1 MDSKKVRT
9 RFAPSPTGFMHVG
22 NLRTA
27 LFSYLLAKKMGGV
40 FILRI
45 EDTDQTRYV
54 EGAVEMIYHILRETG
69 LHYDEGPDVGGDYG
83 PYVQSQRKAIYWKY
97 AHKLID
103 TNHAY
108 YCFCDKE
115 RLDTIREEFRL
126 AKMDPKYDGHCRD
139 LSAEEIQKNLEAKMP
154 FIIRQKMPTT
164 GTSTFDDMVFGTIEV
179 DFSQLDD
186 QVLIKADGLP
196 TYNFANV
203 IDDHL
208 MEISH
213 IIRGSEFLISTPKYN
228 ELYKAFGWEMP
239 TLVHVPPVMKAAGQ
253 KMSKRF
259 GDASYD
265 DFIKKGYLKDAI
277 INYIALLGWSPGD
290 NREMFTLPELV
301 NAFDINNINKAP
313 AIFDEVKLSWLS
325 GEYIRKLSLEEF
337 HQMAVSYI
345 TQAIS
350 RPPLNVRKIS
360 QMLQPR
366 VEKLIDIPA
375 QIDFIDSVPD
385 YSVDLYN
392 HQKMKSNPESSLTFL
407 KSALPVLNT
416 IDTWTEE
423 HIHTAVFAFIEQSK
437 IKTGQLLWPLRIAL
451 SGKQS
456 TPGGFIEI
464 AYVLGKEE
472 TIKRVEEGIKRLE
485 TEKISG
491 SHQ

>member
-1 MDSKKVRT
+1 MNSKTVRT

-27 LFSYLLAKKMGGV
+27 LYSYLLAKKAGGV

-45 EDTDQTRYV
+45 EDTDQARYV
-54 EGAVEMIYHILRETG
+54 EGAVEMICHILRETG

-83 PYVQSQRKAIYWKY
+83 PYVQSHRQAIYWKY

-103 TNHAY
+103 TKNAY

-115 RLDTIREEFRL
+115 RLDKIREQCRI
-126 AKMDPKYDGHCRD
+126 AKIDPKYDGHCRN
-139 LSAEEIQKNLEAKMP
+139 LLPEEIQKDLEAKKL
-154 FIIRQKMPTT
+154 FVIRQKMPVSGDTI
-164 GTSTFDDMVFGTIEV
+164 FDDRVFGTIKV

-186 QVLIKADGLP
+186 QVLMKADGLP

-208 MEISH
+208 MEITH

-228 ELYKAFGWEMP
+228 QLYKAFGWEIP

-253 KMSKRF
+253 KMSKRL

-290 NREMFTLPELV
+290 NREIFTLPELV
-301 NAFDINNINKAP
+301 DAFDINNINKAP

-325 GEYIRKLSLEEF
+325 GEYIRKLPLEEF
-337 HQMAVSYI
+337 FQMALPYI
-345 TQAIS
+345 TQAVS
-350 RPPLNVRKIS
+350 RTPMDARKIS
-360 QMLQPR
+360 QLLQPR
-366 VEKLIDIPA
+366 VEKLTDIPA
-375 QIDFIDSVPD
+375 QINFIDFVPD
-385 YSVDLYN
+385 YSLDLYS
-392 HQKMKSNPESSLTFL
+392 HQKMKSTPESALQFL
-407 KSALPVLNT
+407 KSALPVLKT
-416 IDTWTEE
+416 IGTWNEE
-423 HIHTAVFAFIEQSK
+423 QIHTAIFELITHLK

-464 AYVLGKEE
+464 AYLLGKEE
-472 TIKRVEEGIKRLE
+472 TIKRVEDAIKRLE
-485 TEKISG
+485 K
-491 SHQ
+491 

>member
-1 MDSKKVRT
+1 MNLKKVRT

-27 LFSYLLAKKMGGV
+27 LYSYLLAKKAGGV

-45 EDTDQTRYV
+45 EDTDQARYL
-54 EGAVEMIYHILRETG
+54 EGAVEMICHILKETG
-69 LHYDEGPDVGGDYG
+69 LQYDEGPDVGGDYG
-83 PYVQSQRKAIYWKY
+83 PYVQSQRQEIYWEY
-97 AHKLID
+97 ANQLIITGD
-103 TNHAY
+103 AY

-115 RLDTIREEFRL
+115 RLDKIREQCRI
-126 AKMDPKYDGHCRD
+126 AKIDPKYDGHCRN
-139 LSAEEIQKNLEAKMP
+139 LPLEESQKNLDAKKP
-154 FIIRQKMPTT
+154 FVIRQKMPVSGDTI
-164 GTSTFDDMVFGTIEV
+164 FDDRVFGTIKV
-179 DFSQLDD
+179 DFAQLDD
-186 QVLIKADGLP
+186 QVLMKADGLP

-208 MEISH
+208 MEITH

-228 ELYKAFGWEMP
+228 QLYKAFGWEIP

-253 KMSKRF
+253 KMSKRL

-290 NREMFTLPELV
+290 NREIFTLTELV
-301 NAFDINNINKAP
+301 DAFDINNINKAP

-337 HQMAVSYI
+337 HQMALPYI
-345 TQAIS
+345 KQTIS
-350 RPPLNVRKIS
+350 RTPLDVRKIS
-360 QMLQPR
+360 QLLQPR

-375 QIDFIDSVPD
+375 QINFIDFVPD
-385 YSVDLYN
+385 YRLDLYS
-392 HQKMKSNPESSLTFL
+392 HQKMKSTPESALQFL

-416 IDTWTEE
+416 IDNWTEE
-423 HIHTAVFAFIEQSK
+423 HIHAAIFSLIDQLK

-464 AYVLGKEE
+464 AYLLGKKES
-472 TIKRVEEGIKRLE
+472 IKRVENAIRRLE
-485 TEKISG
+485 TEKVCG
-491 SHQ
+491 S

>member
-1 MDSKKVRT
+1 MHSKKVRT

-27 LFSYLLAKKMGGV
+27 LYSYLLAKKAGGV

-54 EGAVEMIYHILRETG
+54 EGAVEMIYKILKETG
-69 LHYDEGPDVGGDYG
+69 LRYDEGPDIGGDYG
-83 PYVQSQRKAIYWKY
+83 PYVQSQRQEIYREY
-97 AHKLID
+97 AQKLVK
-103 TNHAY
+103 TGNAY

-115 RLDTIREEFRL
+115 RLDKIREQCRI
-126 AKMDPKYDGHCRD
+126 AKIDPKYDGHCRN
-139 LSAEEIQKNLEAKMP
+139 LPPEEIQKHLEAKKP
-154 FIIRQKMPTT
+154 FVIRQKMPTM
-164 GTSTFDDMVFGTIEV
+164 GTTTFDDKVFGTIKV

-186 QVLIKADGLP
+186 QVLMKADGLP

-208 MEISH
+208 MEITH

-228 ELYKAFGWEMP
+228 QLYKAFGWEIP

-253 KMSKRF
+253 KMSKRL

-277 INYIALLGWSPGD
+277 VNYIALLGWSPGD
-290 NREMFTLPELV
+290 NREIFTLPELV

-337 HQMAVSYI
+337 LQMALPYINQAVSR
-345 TQAIS
+345 T
-350 RPPLNVRKIS
+350 PVDVRKIS
-360 QMLQPR
+360 QLLQPR
-366 VEKLIDIPA
+366 VEKFIDIPA

-385 YSVDLYN
+385 YRLDFYG
-392 HQKMKSNPESSLTFL
+392 HQKMKSTPESALQFL
-407 KSALPVLNT
+407 KSALPALYT

-423 HIHTAVFAFIEQSK
+423 HIHTAIFELIDQLK

-464 AYVLGKEE
+464 AYLLGKEE
-472 TIKRVEEGIKRLE
+472 TIKRVEDAIRRLE
-485 TEKISG
+485 TEKVSG
-491 SHQ
+491 S

>member
-1 MDSKKVRT
+1 MNSKKVRT

-27 LFSYLLAKKMGGV
+27 LFSYLLAKKTGGV

-69 LHYDEGPDVGGDYG
+69 LHYDEGPDIGGDYG
-83 PYVQSQRKAIYWKY
+83 PYVQSQRQAIYREY

-103 TNHAY
+103 SKNAY

-115 RLDTIREEFRL
+115 RLDKIREECRI
-126 AKMDPKYDGHCRD
+126 AKIDPKYDGHCRN
-139 LSAEEIQKNLEAKMP
+139 LSPEEIQKNLEAKIP
-154 FIIRQKMPTT
+154 FVIRQKMPTT
-164 GTSTFDDMVFGTIEV
+164 GTSTFDDKVFGTIEV
-179 DFSQLDD
+179 EFSQLDD
-186 QVLIKADGLP
+186 QVLMKADGLP

-208 MEISH
+208 MEITH

-228 ELYKAFGWEMP
+228 QLYKAFGWEIP

-253 KMSKRF
+253 KMSKRL

-290 NREMFTLPELV
+290 NREIFTLTELV
-301 NAFDINNINKAP
+301 NVFDINNINKAP

-337 HQMAVSYI
+337 HQMALPFISQAVSRTPI
-345 TQAIS
+345 DVRTIS
-350 RPPLNVRKIS
+350 RL
-360 QMLQPR
+360 LQPR
-366 VEKLIDIPA
+366 VEKLTDIPV
-375 QIDFIDSVPD
+375 QIDFVDSVPD
-385 YSVDLYN
+385 YPLDLYA
-392 HQKMKSNPESSLTFL
+392 HKKMKSTPESALQFL

-423 HIHTAVFAFIEQSK
+423 HIHTAVFELIAQLK
-437 IKTGQLLWPLRIAL
+437 IKTGQMLWPLRIAL

-464 AYVLGKEE
+464 AYLLGKEE
-472 TIKRVEEGIKRLE
+472 TVKRVEEAIKRLE
-485 TEKISG
+485 TEKISVP
-491 SHQ
+491 

>member
-1 MDSKKVRT
+1 MNSQKVRT

-27 LFSYLLAKKMGGV
+27 LFAYLLAKKEGGV

-69 LHYDEGPDVGGDYG
+69 LHYDEGPDVGGEYG
-83 PYVQSQRKAIYWKY
+83 PYVQSQRKAIYWEY
-97 AHKLID
+97 ARKLID
-103 TNHAY
+103 SKNAY

-115 RLDTIREEFRL
+115 RLDRIREECRL

-139 LSAEEIQKNLEAKMP
+139 LSAEEIQKKLDANMP
-154 FIIRQKMPTT
+154 FVIRQKMRTT
-164 GTSTFDDMVFGTIEV
+164 GTTTFDDMVFGTIEV

-186 QVLIKADGLP
+186 QILMKADGLP

-208 MEISH
+208 MEITH

-239 TLVHVPPVMKAAGQ
+239 ILVHVPPVLKAAGQ

-301 NAFDINNINKAP
+301 QAFDISNINKAP
-313 AIFDEVKLSWLS
+313 AIFDEAKLSWLS
-325 GEYIRKLSLEEF
+325 GEYIRKLPLEEF
-337 HQMAVSYI
+337 HRMALPHI
-345 TQAIS
+345 TQGVRRA
-350 RPPLNVRKIS
+350 PLDVLKIS
-360 QMLQPR
+360 QLLQPR

-375 QIDFIDSVPD
+375 HIDFIDSIPD
-385 YSVDLYN
+385 YSIELYK
-392 HQKMKSNPESSLTFL
+392 HQKMKSTPESALTFL

-416 IDTWTEE
+416 IETWTEE
-423 HIHTAVFAFIEQSK
+423 QIHTAVFAFIEQSK
-437 IKTGQLLWPLRIAL
+437 IKTGQLLWPLRIAV

-456 TPGGFIEI
+456 TPGGFMEI
-464 AYVLGKEE
+464 AYLLGKEE
-472 TIKRVEEGIKRLE
+472 TIKRVQEAIKRLE
-485 TEKISG
+485 AENISG
-491 SHQ
+491 A

>member
-1 MDSKKVRT
+1 MNSKKVRT

-27 LFSYLLAKKMGGV
+27 LFSYLLAKKRGGIFV
-40 FILRI
+40 LRI

-69 LHYDEGPDVGGDYG
+69 LQYDEGPDVGGDYG
-83 PYVQSQRKAIYWKY
+83 PYVQSQRKAIYWEY
-97 AHKLID
+97 AHKLIN

-115 RLDTIREEFRL
+115 RLDKIREQCRI
-126 AKMDPKYDGHCRD
+126 AKIDPKYDGHCRD
-139 LSAEEIQKNLEAKMP
+139 LSAEEIQKNLDAKKP
-154 FIIRQKMPTT
+154 FVIRQKMLTA
-164 GTSTFDDMVFGTIEV
+164 GTSTFNDRVFGTIHV

-186 QVLIKADGLP
+186 QVLMKADGLP

-208 MEISH
+208 MEITH

-253 KMSKRF
+253 KMSKRL

-290 NREMFTLPELV
+290 NREIFSLSELV
-301 NAFDINNINKAP
+301 NAFDIKNINKAP

-325 GEYIRKLSLEEF
+325 GEYIRKLPLEEF
-337 HQMAVSYI
+337 LQMALPYINQAVSI
-345 TQAIS
+345 T
-350 RPPLNVRKIS
+350 PLDVRKIS
-360 QMLQPR
+360 QVLQPR
-366 VEKLIDIPA
+366 VEKLSDIPS

-385 YSVDLYN
+385 YSLDFYS
-392 HQKMKSNPESSLTFL
+392 HQKMKSTPASALQCL
-407 KSALPVLNT
+407 QSALPVLNT
-416 IDTWTEE
+416 IDNWTEE
-423 HIHTAVFAFIEQSK
+423 HIHTAIFELINQLK

-464 AYVLGKEE
+464 AYLLGKEE
-472 TIKRVEEGIKRLE
+472 TIKRVEDATRRLE
-485 TEKISG
+485 TEKVSG
-491 SHQ
+491 S